1 MGIKEIFNCDPASML
16 GVVLVAVLG
25 SWLSYKFG
33 RHNTR
38 IDEFNRLRDE
48 IAPLFKAEAENPDPL
63 FYDID
68 ENKLEIL
75 SSLMYPWQKKGFTE
89 SLDAY
94 QTTKGG
100 NMKPGNYP
108 GLLAYEDPEPVAV
121 AAAKVLSYL
130 KRR

>member
-1 MGIKEIFNCDPASML
+1 MSIEEILNCDPASL
-16 GVVLVAVLG
+16 IGVVVVAFLG
-25 SWLSYKFG
+25 SWLSYKLG

-75 SSLMYPWQKKGFTE
+75 SSLMYPWQRKGFTE
-89 SLDAY
+89 SIDTY

-100 NMKPGNYP
+100 DMKPGQYP
-108 GLLAYEDPEPVAV
+108 GLLAYQDPEPVSA
-121 AAAKVLSYL
+121 AAAKVLTYL